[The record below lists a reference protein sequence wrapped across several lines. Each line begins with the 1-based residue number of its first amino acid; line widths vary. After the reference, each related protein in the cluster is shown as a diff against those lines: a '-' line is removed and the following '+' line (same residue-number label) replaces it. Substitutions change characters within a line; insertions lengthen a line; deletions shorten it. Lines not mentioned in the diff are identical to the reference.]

1 MLHSAP
7 RGSLCAEAFRV
18 IEADLEAF
26 SPGRAAAHD
35 GHGRLAERER
45 AFSTIMYILLIQQAV
60 VAARC
65 VCAALT
71 LYLYCLTLTFWNTS
85 GIFQSI
91 SPQDQTW
98 EKGASV
104 CLT

>member
-35 GHGRLAERER
+35 GHGRLAKANELLLNVHDHVHMTHATSLVRTGRMDKTMKAPKRE
-45 AFSTIMYILLIQQAV
+45 ILIK
-60 VAARC
+60 R
-65 VCAALT
+65 
-71 LYLYCLTLTFWNTS
+71 
-85 GIFQSI
+85 
-91 SPQDQTW
+91 
-98 EKGASV
+98 
-104 CLT
+104 